1 MVTPRNLR
9 QFSCLKVLDTPLIK
23 SDIMIVDYDQGG
35 LKMVVAP
42 LFAKSLKSTWIKK
55 YLDQNNRGKWKLFFA
70 ANLRDLGATI
80 IFKGNL
86 IKKHLSMTGKTDTFL
101 QELLQIWSEITF
113 EDMMVSTAQL
123 RSQLIWLTLLYV
135 LKMNQYIL
143 SCGVPMEP

>member
-1 MVTPRNLR
+1 
-9 QFSCLKVLDTPLIK
+9 
-23 SDIMIVDYDQGG
+23 
-35 LKMVVAP
+35 MVVVP
-42 LFAKSLKSTWIKK
+42 VFAKSFKSTWIKK

-86 IKKHLSMTGKTDTFL
+86 IKKDSSMTGKTDTFL

-113 EDMMVSTAQL
+113 EDMMVSTTQL
-123 RSQLIWLTLLYV
+123 RSQPIWLTPLYV

-143 SCGVPMEP
+143 SCGLPMEF